1 MDCQRT
7 TFMKRRMAL
16 RACVEAPRL
25 RSLNDSNTETYL
37 QGPELAQ
44 AATSAAWKFSTLLSA
59 MNRPRAVSISVFH
72 ESLATTP
79 CVSEPTTVSVDQS
92 SIADC
97 RYSPNKDLSQSVR
110 AQMEPLTG
118 LNASCPSLEPAIF
131 SQAVAASGSGAPT
144 ARTKESER
152 NWKTPSLPGVGAQP

>member
-1 MDCQRT
+1 MNCQRT
-7 TFMKRRMAL
+7 PFLKRQIAL
-16 RACVEAPRL
+16 AAYVEAPRT

-59 MNRPRAVSISVFH
+59 MNKPRAVSISVFQ

-92 SIADC
+92 SMADW
-97 RYSPNKDLSQSVR
+97 RYCPNKDLSQSVR
-110 AQMEPLTG
+110 AQIEPLLREALSRRG
-118 LNASCPSLEPAIF
+118 L
-131 SQAVAASGSGAPT
+131 
-144 ARTKESER
+144 
-152 NWKTPSLPGVGAQP
+152 